1 MPFLCVKLNILW
13 SLHIQIHFILCKKE
27 KSGAPHTMSE
37 KEKQGNA
44 AGLAQRS
51 KGLEENQRHD
61 DVR

>member
-1 MPFLCVKLNILW
+1 
-13 SLHIQIHFILCKKE
+13 
-27 KSGAPHTMSE
+27 MSE

-51 KGLEENQRHD
+51 KGLEKNQRHD